1 MADLKKTPL
10 YEIYEKYG
18 GRIIDFSGWA
28 LPVQFTSIKGEH
40 AACREQAALWDVSD
54 MGEILVEGPDA
65 LNLLQFLMTN
75 DISKGYAGRVVYS
88 PMCYPNGGVVDD
100 MMIVCL
106 QGGKYLLVVN
116 AGNIDKVYEWASTAA
131 KYFKDVTVKN
141 LSAEIAEVALQ
152 GPNSERILQKVCK
165 YPLNELKYYH
175 AVEHVDVAGIDT
187 LITRTGYTGEDGFEV
202 YCKAEEGIAL
212 FEAIMEAGEGDGLV
226 PAGLGCRDTLRFEAS
241 MPLYGQELDE
251 NHGPLVAGLGRFV
264 AFGKGTYFVGSSA
277 LMEQREKGLPAKL
290 VGLEMLERSVPRTGY
305 KVLDESGE
313 KEIGYITTG
322 SYAPTLDK
330 YLAMAYVP
338 VEASAVG
345 TKVKVLVRNKQY
357 AAEIVKM
364 PFYRRGK
371 TK

>member
-1 MADLKKTPL
+1 MSELKKTPL
-10 YEIYEKYG
+10 YDIYEKYG

-28 LPVQFTSIKGEH
+28 LPVQFTSIKEEH
-40 AACREQAALWDVSD
+40 AACRERAALWDVSD
-54 MGEILVEGPDA
+54 MGEIMVEGPDA
-65 LNLLQFLMTN
+65 LNLLQFLMVN
-75 DISKGYAGRVVYS
+75 DIAKGYPGRVVYS
-88 PMCYPNGGVVDD
+88 PMCYPNGGTVDD
-100 MMIVCL
+100 MMIICL
-106 QGGKYLLVVN
+106 EGQRYLLVVN
-116 AGNIDKVYEWASTAA
+116 AGNIEKDYEWILTAS

-152 GPNSERILQKVCK
+152 GPNSEKVLQKICK

-175 AVEHVDVAGIDT
+175 GVEHVDVAGIDT

-202 YCKAEEGIAL
+202 YCKAEDGIAL
-212 FEAIMEAGEGDGLV
+212 FEAILEAGQDDGLV

-264 AFGKGTYFVGSSA
+264 AFGKGTYFVGSTA
-277 LMEQREKGLPAKL
+277 LMEQREKGLPCKL
-290 VGLEMLERSVPRTGY
+290 VGLEMLEKAVPRTGY

-345 TKVKVLVRNKQY
+345 TKVKVLVRNKPY
-357 AAEIVKM
+357 AAEVVKM
-364 PFYRRGK
+364 PFYKRGK